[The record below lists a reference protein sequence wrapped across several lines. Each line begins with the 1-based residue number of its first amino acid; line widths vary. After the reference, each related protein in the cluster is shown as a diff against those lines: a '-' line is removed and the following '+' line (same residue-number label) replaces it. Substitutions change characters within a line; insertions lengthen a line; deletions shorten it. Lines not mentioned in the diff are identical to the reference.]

1 MINYIRHRSSTDQ
14 LCLRVQVQWSQKVSK
29 RWYLKSDCKDTRQT
43 GGEGHL
49 RTKEWK
55 RMMLPGYFMPS
66 RIVSNDNG
74 ERKLG
79 QKDGDGQQRSKGQ
92 HTLVPKDQSSVPV
105 WAQHLRQHPA
115 PTGGRKGRT
124 GGRHMGK
131 GSQGTHQLTRR
142 AWPPLPNMFSNSSL
156 STLTLTP

>member
-1 MINYIRHRSSTDQ
+1 MISYIRHRSSTDQ

-49 RTKEWK
+49 RTKEMK
-55 RMMLPGYFMPS
+55 T
-66 RIVSNDNG
+66 NDATRVLHAIQNSIKWQRREKAG
-74 ERKLG
+74 TEGWRWPIEK
-79 QKDGDGQQRSKGQ
+79 QRSTHPSPQ
-92 HTLVPKDQSSVPV
+92 RPVFCACLSSAPKT
-105 WAQHLRQHPA
+105 A
-115 PTGGRKGRT
+115 PRPQRWEKRED